1 MDFKKQS
8 VQFRFQKRDK
18 NKKTIKIETSNDSSC
33 FYCQKHQFFMEFFFK
48 FILSDYIE
56 KEKL

>member
-33 FYCQKHQFFMEFFFK
+33 FYCQKHLFFMESFFK
-48 FILSDYIE
+48 FFLSD
-56 KEKL
+56 